1 MAQADR
7 WTLKILALPIFS
19 DEFAQALL
27 ATPLANLAFVIASDA
42 CSGAEFADLVADWAS
57 TWDEGVGDAL
67 FKDPL
72 KLEQFWSL
80 ARSAEKVFLE
90 SSVVQLGFGMCE
102 GVEASH
108 GSSPIS
114 KLRKEAAI
122 KALVNKPARQPKKRH
137 KSDPDGDCSNTPL
150 LDRENAEKAKWALR
164 LEAIGQRA
172 GVSAQLFASS
182 AKQDE
187 LSNAESM
194 KLKQLVLTSGAPRTM
209 SAHIRSFEK
218 FEMWADFEGISPFPI
233 TIEKVLKYA
242 LRLDQRECGPSV
254 IPAFRSSLKWVAA
267 RLALQLP
274 DLQDMRLKALQDKVI
289 SNRAKTL
296 KEARPVPMIAVRALE
311 RYVVSEGEPEP
322 ARVFVWWILCMIFA
336 SLRFDDAIHVR
347 PSELVWKEEGLY
359 GVAWQTKVD
368 RKRAGTRF
376 INPDVGFSSSP
387 WLETG
392 WALFQPYISDRDYWI
407 EELNTRGAF
416 LVGVPP
422 SYSRVV
428 QWMKFFNQLAI
439 AMDSSITEENKL
451 ALASLTKNLTAHSC
465 RVTML
470 DAAVHA
476 GRSTQEIGL
485 QANWKDPGPLVLKY
499 TRNRSSVPALMIKEL
514 VKDLVR
520 EEHPVQ
526 EDKDTVLDD
535 AADAELCDTE
545 FFVKKSVGKYYEYKF
560 HATSVGSNETLACG
574 KFEIS
579 DCSSVGSVLPDVS
592 VLCKACAR
600 ARPDLVCSYSNSEP
614 A

>member
-27 ATPLANLAFVIASDA
+27 ATPLANLAFVIAADA
-42 CSGAEFADLVADWAS
+42 SSGAAFADQVAEWAS
-57 TWDEGVGDAL
+57 TWDEGIGQAL

-80 ARSAEKVFLE
+80 VCSAEKVFLE

-102 GVEASH
+102 GVEAVH
-108 GSSPIS
+108 GSSPVS

-122 KALVNKPARQPKKRH
+122 KALVNKPVRQPAKKH
-137 KSDPDGDCSNTPL
+137 KKDLDGKCSNTPL
-150 LDRENAEKAKWALR
+150 LDRENAEKAKWASR
-164 LEAIGQRA
+164 LEAIGHRA
-172 GVSAQLFASS
+172 GVSASLFSGS
-182 AKQDE
+182 DKQDE
-187 LSNAESM
+187 LSVSESM
-194 KLKQLVLTSGAPRTM
+194 KLKQLVLASGAPRTM
-209 SAHIRSFEK
+209 SAHIRAFEK
-218 FEMWADFEGISPFPI
+218 FEMWASFEDISLFPI
-233 TIEKVLKYA
+233 TVDKVLKYA

-254 IPAFRSSLKWVAA
+254 IPALRSSLRWVAA
-267 RLALQLP
+267 RLALELP

-289 SNRAKTL
+289 SSRAKTL
-296 KEARPVPMIAVRALE
+296 KEACPVPMLAVRALE
-311 RYVVSEGEPEP
+311 RYVLAEGEPDA

-347 PSELVWKEEGLY
+347 PEELVWKEEGLY

-376 INPDVGFSSSP
+376 IVPDVGFSSAA
-387 WLETG
+387 WLECG
-392 WALFQPYISDRDYWI
+392 WTLFQPFITDRDFWV
-407 EELNTRGAF
+407 EELNTRNAF
-416 LVGVPP
+416 MGGLPP
-422 SYSRVV
+422 TYGRVV
-428 QWMKFFNQLAI
+428 QWMKFFCHLSI
-439 AMDSSITEENKL
+439 AMDSSIGEDNKA
-451 ALASLTKNLTAHSC
+451 ALAAVTRNLTAHSC

-545 FFVKKSVGKYYEYKF
+545 FFVKKAVGKYYEYKF
-560 HATSVGSNETLACG
+560 HATAVGSNEFLACG
-574 KFEIS
+574 KLEIS
-579 DCSSVGSVLPDVS
+579 ECSSVGSVLPDLS

-600 ARPDLVCSYSNSEP
+600 ARPDLVCSYSAER